1 MSAILFRCAIG
12 KRPPTVLFY
21 SFSDSALGRTS
32 QPKTRWNYRFG
43 CRDGREKGWPF
54 DVAIMDLTVP
64 SGMGGREAM
73 RGLLAIDPEAKAVVS
88 SGYSQDPVVANFRDY
103 GFRDVL
109 AKPYRVLD
117 VSRVLSGLVGKGRTP
132 TD

>member
-1 MSAILFRCAIG
+1 
-12 KRPPTVLFY
+12 
-21 SFSDSALGRTS
+21 
-32 QPKTRWNYRFG
+32 
-43 CRDGREKGWPF
+43 
-54 DVAIMDLTVP
+54 MDLTVP

-88 SGYSQDPVVANFRDY
+88 SGYSQDPVMANFRDY

-109 AKPYRVLD
+109 AKPYSVLD

>member
-1 MSAILFRCAIG
+1 
-12 KRPPTVLFY
+12 
-21 SFSDSALGRTS
+21 
-32 QPKTRWNYRFG
+32 
-43 CRDGREKGWPF
+43 
-54 DVAIMDLTVP
+54 
-64 SGMGGREAM
+64 MGGREAM

-88 SGYSQDPVVANFRDY
+88 SGYSQDPVMANFRDY

-109 AKPYRVLD
+109 AKPYSVLD

>member
-1 MSAILFRCAIG
+1 M
-12 KRPPTVLFY
+12 
-21 SFSDSALGRTS
+21 
-32 QPKTRWNYRFG
+32 
-43 CRDGREKGWPF
+43 
-54 DVAIMDLTVP
+54 AIMDLTVP
-64 SGMGGREAM
+64 GGMGGREAM

-88 SGYSQDPVVANFRDY
+88 SGYSQDPVMANFRDY